1 MVAWMLIAVMV
12 ADTCVSVYL
21 VTRLREQSKRIDLM
35 HEVVMAETKMLK
47 GLLTGGDD
55 GEQ

>member
-21 VTRLREQSKRIDLM
+21 VTRLREQSKRLDMM
-35 HEVVMAETKMLK
+35 HDVVIAETKMLK
-47 GLLTGGDD
+47 GLLSGGDD